1 MIEMD
6 ICKLVLLMFQQSE
19 EAEASGK
26 EEKGDGAMSVELPEE
41 GSGEKA
47 VDGGKKAEEVRENG
61 DNSVL
66 SGDITIDS
74 IRDHM

>member
-1 MIEMD
+1 
-6 ICKLVLLMFQQSE
+6 
-19 EAEASGK
+19 
-26 EEKGDGAMSVELPEE
+26 MSVELPEE